1 MEEILTKKSTS
12 LSAFKANPNKE
23 VRSAGDQP
31 FCVLTN
37 NRPSFYVLSPKA
49 FDDLLE
55 YIWELKVTPAVLSAE
70 AEPRHRV
77 DIEQILAG
85 KEYSDSARDQ
95 DSVA

>member
-23 VRSAGDQP
+23 VRAAGDQP

-49 FDDLLE
+49 YDDLLE
-55 YIWELKVTPAVLSAE
+55 YIWELKISPTVIAAQSETT
-70 AEPRHRV
+70 HRV
-77 DIEQILAG
+77 DIAQILADG
-85 KEYSDSARDQ
+85 GYSQSATDH